1 MGIIGYFNPT
11 CQLHDGGKFN
21 FYVIRGEADKTY
33 APESPGWLSRREI
46 AATKSSRTSAS
57 AAKRDQSLTA
67 LREGRGMI
75 LAEAQERNTQQYRRA
90 SSAAKAQS
98 RHLEIPCRMQKTHR
112 ARRPR
117 GRQLLSAA
125 PTAILQPLRS
135 CVPPF
140 FCRTASPVRALWQC
154 TFCKN
159 VLRRQLHFR
168 QQRLE
173 SDCQAQCT
181 ADSEKSI
188 DSYADRPH
196 FKPLKRALGYACT
209 LCQLCLR

>member
-1 MGIIGYFNPT
+1 MPTGI
-11 CQLHDGGKFN
+11 
-21 FYVIRGEADKTY
+21 
-33 APESPGWLSRREI
+33 
-46 AATKSSRTSAS
+46 
-57 AAKRDQSLTA
+57 
-67 LREGRGMI
+67 
-75 LAEAQERNTQQYRRA
+75 
-90 SSAAKAQS
+90 
-98 RHLEIPCRMQKTHR
+98 IPCRMQKTHR

-140 FCRTASPVRALWQC
+140 FYRTASPVRALWQC

-173 SDCQAQCT
+173 SDCQPQCT
-181 ADSEKSI
+181 ADGEKSI
-188 DSYADRPH
+188 NSYAARPH
-196 FKPLKRALGYACT
+196 FKPLKRALGHACT
-209 LCQLCLR
+209 LCQLCLRQVPAEPNLRESSARLAQRLIYSHRHIIFHNSPFLASCRHFMRSVRQIGHIKPYFPAQCKRNHCGKSLRSSL